1 MRSKPRVK
9 RGAKYLACRFTA
21 GFYHRIIDEYRVMNT
36 GQLKT
41 LLGQVKND
49 EIGINEAI
57 ERLRHLPF
65 EDLGF
70 ACIDHH
76 RQIRRGF
83 PEVIF
88 CPGKT
93 PEQIIKIFE
102 TLAAKGNNVLA
113 TRAEPDIFEAL
124 AKTNK
129 FPKARYE
136 KLAKAIVFEQKEL
149 IASKTVLPIVTAGT
163 ADLPVASEAK
173 VTAEI
178 MGQRTELICDVGVA
192 GLHRLLKHL
201 PKLQSA
207 NVVIVVAGMEGAL
220 ASVVGGLVS
229 CPVIAVPTSVG
240 YGSSFEGLSALLTMI
255 NSCSAG
261 VTVVNIDNGFSAA
274 VTATL
279 INKKIEANRKN
290 MK

>member
-1 MRSKPRVK
+1 MQ
-9 RGAKYLACRFTA
+9 A
-21 GFYHRIIDEYRVMNT
+21 E
-36 GQLKT
+36 QLKE
-41 LLGQVKND
+41 LFEQVKAGQID
-49 EIGINEAI
+49 IDQAVEK
-57 ERLRHLPF
+57 LRHMPF

-93 PEQIIKIFE
+93 TEHIIKIFE
-102 TLAAKGNNVLA
+102 NLAAKGNNVLA
-113 TRAEPDIFEAL
+113 TRAEPDVFEEL
-124 AKTNK
+124 SKTNK

-136 KLAKAIVFEQKEL
+136 KLARAIVLEQEEPP
-149 IASKTVLPIVTAGT
+149 ASNSVLPIVTAGT

-178 MGQRTELICDVGVA
+178 MGQKTELICDVGVA
-192 GLHRLLKHL
+192 GLHRLFKHL

-207 NVVIVVAGMEGAL
+207 NIVIVVAGMEGAL

-240 YGSSFEGLSALLTMI
+240 YGSSFEGLSALLTMM
-255 NSCSAG
+255 NSCAAG
-261 VTVVNIDNGFSAA
+261 VTAVNIDNGFSAA

-279 INKKIEANRKN
+279 INKKIEANNK
-290 MK
+290 